1 MNEGFFLGRIKY
13 VDKFKFIYGKD
24 LSYKSVI
31 KLLVELYDQTII
43 EVRGYDDIADKILMN
58 GFRFVYIYG
67 ELKTEGYILI
77 REIEGI

>member
-24 LSYKSVI
+24 LSHKSVI
-31 KLLVELYDQTII
+31 KLLVELCNQTII
-43 EVRGYDDIADKILMN
+43 EVRGYDDIADKILRN
-58 GFRFVYIYG
+58 EFRFVYIYG
-67 ELKTEGYILI
+67 ELKTEGYIFI